1 MKDKS
6 KQTKPDLVPPLSPSG
21 CSAGRKELR
30 VNSFAAGCSS
40 ILSSAQRA
48 AIRYSECSLKNGH
61 VLLTHSPRCEVAMQ
75 ALSVVAEKATAGL
88 TTSRLANSWPEE
100 VTMNAHDTS

>member
-1 MKDKS
+1 M
-6 KQTKPDLVPPLSPSG
+6 
-21 CSAGRKELR
+21 
-30 VNSFAAGCSS
+30 NSFAAGCSS
-40 ILSSAQRA
+40 ILSSAQRT

-88 TTSRLANSWPEE
+88 TTGRLANLRPEE
-100 VTMNAHDTS
+100 VTMHAHDTS